1 MTTGRINQGASLEL
15 GSAVRVLDR
24 APRGSRAA
32 RSGDATTNDDG
43 TNEPRQP
50 RACNAFRSLVAIAE
64 STSHERVSFQPPV
77 IEMPVGDT
85 FYLSS
90 LHFARASS
98 LKEKI
103 VVAQE
108 TIHITSQLYFCSNG
122 QDYAFVR
129 KLCDGDSP

>member
-15 GSAVRVLDR
+15 GSAVRVLAR

-43 TNEPRQP
+43 TNEARQP
-50 RACNAFRSLVAIAE
+50 LACNAFRSLVAIAE
-64 STSHERVSFQPPV
+64 STLHERVSFQPPV

-90 LHFARASS
+90 SLLSKRRYTLQANFISVPMARIIHSFANFA
-98 LKEKI
+98 
-103 VVAQE
+103 
-108 TIHITSQLYFCSNG
+108 TGT
-122 QDYAFVR
+122 VR
-129 KLCDGDSP
+129 ENARTRHD